1 VPRRVQL
8 LLLVAAAV
16 LAGCQALP
24 RSLPP
29 ATERVAPVDDRG
41 GSEMAQVLRYALWL
55 ESLPPAEVAAQRR
68 VAERQQQ
75 RHDVP
80 VSRLRLALALVAGG
94 GGQAGAVVQA
104 RELLAPVADG
114 TLPAAPAVAA
124 LAAWLLAD
132 WKAGELQWRRQVEAL
147 QARNATLEKQLQEIR
162 SIEQQLE
169 QGGAP
174 AGAPSQ

>member
-1 VPRRVQL
+1 MPRRVQL